1 MYVEAFHRV
10 LKYIYMKGKVNKR
23 LDKCIFVLL
32 KLARDKGFERLVKI
46 EKGKNTERI
55 RLIRSRHQKSME
67 LSFAQIEVTKE
78 DNVWKLSSSDNSNV
92 YHVTLQHEECLNVCS
107 LCCPDCNVCVH
118 MYTCTC
124 PDSLIWATICKHIH
138 LIARYISQKSSSNK
152 PNDKHLLENLR
163 NESKD
168 QIDSLKWQVHTEVLG
183 LAAQVHLINN
193 IDVLKSVISYIR
205 SASNLIKMDKE
216 MHTLPLLPS
225 NNTEPS
231 TKPIKP

>member
-1 MYVEAFHRV
+1 M
-10 LKYIYMKGKVNKR
+10 
-23 LDKCIFVLL
+23 
-32 KLARDKGFERLVKI
+32 
-46 EKGKNTERI
+46 
-55 RLIRSRHQKSME
+55 
-67 LSFAQIEVTKE
+67 
-78 DNVWKLSSSDNSNV
+78 SNV
-92 YHVTLQHEECLNVCS
+92 YHVTLQHEECLHTCS

-118 MYTCTC
+118 MYTCTY
-124 PDSLIWATICKHIH
+124 PDSLIRATICKHIH
-138 LIARYISQKSSSNK
+138 LIAKYVSQKSSSNK

-168 QIDSLKWQVHTEVLG
+168 QIDSLKWQVHTKALG

-205 SASNLIKMDKE
+205 SASNLTKMDKE

-231 TKPIKP
+231 TKHIKPQRPFFSTKRRRKATVRIAKPTVQEKEHICKILLNDNVYSLIS